1 MEVLMSGQLELT
13 LVDESLTP
21 AAVWETLRTAARAKV
36 TIMLARL
43 LAAVIEE
50 ARDE

>member
-1 MEVLMSGQLELT
+1 MSGQLALVLVEEL
-13 LVDESLTP
+13 VVP
-21 AAVWETLRTAARAKV
+21 AAVWEKLPPEARAKV

-43 LAAVIEE
+43 LAAMVEE

>member
-1 MEVLMSGQLELT
+1 MPGQLA
-13 LVDESLTP
+13 LVLVEEQVVP
-21 AAVWETLRTAARAKV
+21 AAVWETLPLEARAKV

-43 LAAVIEE
+43 LAAMVEE

>member
-1 MEVLMSGQLELT
+1 MAGQLALL
-13 LVDESLTP
+13 LVEERLVP
-21 AAVWETLRTAARAKV
+21 AAVWETLPPEVRAKV

-43 LAAVIEE
+43 LAAAIEE

>member
-1 MEVLMSGQLELT
+1 MSGQLALL
-13 LVDESLTP
+13 LVEERLVP
-21 AAVWETLRTAARAKV
+21 AAVWETLPPEVRARV

-43 LAAVIEE
+43 LAAAIEE